1 MNEKNPTSTKEEI
14 RLEPRVE
21 NSPYQPDAYDRTVDG
36 VIELMEDIETTMRAV
51 RGDWR
56 ANISRGGLEA
66 LAAPHVERINE
77 QRAQMGGSPL
87 VLEGISDHFLAGLAE
102 PDWESVMPKDSD
114 DREQVAEWENLKDNY
129 PDLAPNLEDW
139 YMYHSKLHEL
149 RKDTELM
156 GQVDH
161 EWRGEKLAATR
172 AAHEFLRF
180 ERQKEDLSEQMAV
193 IRAGA
198 AKTGRR
204 LTTGES
210 TRLEELGRQI
220 TDAEA
225 SISLLGET
233 SQEEYLQEVD
243 RLARLKDRHQL
254 EGGLLMTDQMK
265 RVIKEA
271 LPSLMAGKPA
281 LFVGETGGA
290 KTALAE
296 YISHQ
301 YFGVEPEFISAYGD
315 VNSYQLMGKQELRE
329 QNSASVS
336 EFMPG
341 PIVRA
346 MEQGRPLILD
356 EINAMPPEILKRL
369 NKVMQLRPGD
379 TFTIQEDSGRQVVV
393 QSGFCVM
400 ATANEKS
407 KRYKGVDD
415 LSVEFQNRF
424 GANIYRVRYPDH
436 DNSYIDVPIENERL
450 AFAAVAT
457 ERGEFPDDINEADFD
472 NLVKAAF
479 VSQQIF
485 SGAHGEGYS
494 EYISNDRKVDKKPGL
509 EETVIAPRTLVGL
522 LQDVSGSYGEVSIKR
537 ACERFLDGIRND
549 NDRRA
554 MHLILSGHKLLPEK
568 VKG

>member
-537 ACERFLDGIRND
+537 A
-549 NDRRA
+549 
-554 MHLILSGHKLLPEK
+554 
-568 VKG
+568 